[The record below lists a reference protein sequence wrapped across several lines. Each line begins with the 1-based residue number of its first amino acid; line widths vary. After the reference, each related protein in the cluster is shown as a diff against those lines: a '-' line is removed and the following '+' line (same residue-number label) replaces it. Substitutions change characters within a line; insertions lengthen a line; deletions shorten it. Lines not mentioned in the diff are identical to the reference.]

1 MLASTQVDL
10 SEPVVIQYKQKETV
24 QALNRGEIKTIRIS
38 QRMPVD
44 KIVAFGLGEGF
55 LKNGLRSFPDPR
67 KKWEVPID
75 ALLLPQIL
83 QRLNDEHSM
92 LLAPYMLNSAEL
104 MTGLGY
110 NVEVL
115 SNGFN
120 DRAIYPRETAFHGDT
135 LKHILL
141 ACRGA
146 TLINWYNS
154 AWLSIWRGNSPGRT
168 KQYILDGTKIE
179 VPAHRVNEFQNAG
192 VVKNK
197 DGTISYGY
205 KAVWIM
211 ELIDKKGV
219 LVALNITP
227 IQVNDIEIAR
237 PLLADFPFEEGSS
250 VIADRGFIDGEW
262 ITKMKTE
269 RGVDFFIPM
278 KKNMEIAQAALAV
291 ADHRQLW
298 EPHPTR
304 ENQMI
309 ATIPK
314 EDLFWNGCPV
324 IEAGVLARWWRKDGK
339 QEQVLFV
346 TTKQNQSS
354 KMVLA
359 TYDQRPTIEQAHL
372 ELKCFQGIETLPS
385 TKFTQV
391 VFRIIMGVIGYNLMN
406 LFLNSEKCDTFEQ
419 FTIKTLRQKRA
430 EELNPKIII
439 YTHNGFGILTQ
450 FEFLSQ
456 ILKLKK
462 SIQEKL
468 AFLFEN
474 LSLNLAPS

>member
-1 MLASTQVDL
+1 
-10 SEPVVIQYKQKETV
+10 
-24 QALNRGEIKTIRIS
+24 
-38 QRMPVD
+38 
-44 KIVAFGLGEGF
+44 
-55 LKNGLRSFPDPR
+55 
-67 KKWEVPID
+67 
-75 ALLLPQIL
+75 
-83 QRLNDEHSM
+83 
-92 LLAPYMLNSAEL
+92 
-104 MTGLGY
+104 
-110 NVEVL
+110 
-115 SNGFN
+115 
-120 DRAIYPRETAFHGDT
+120 
-135 LKHILL
+135 
-141 ACRGA
+141 
-146 TLINWYNS
+146 
-154 AWLSIWRGNSPGRT
+154 
-168 KQYILDGTKIE
+168 
-179 VPAHRVNEFQNAG
+179 
-192 VVKNK
+192 
-197 DGTISYGY
+197 
-205 KAVWIM
+205 
-211 ELIDKKGV
+211 
-219 LVALNITP
+219 
-227 IQVNDIEIAR
+227 
-237 PLLADFPFEEGSS
+237 
-250 VIADRGFIDGEW
+250 
-262 ITKMKTE
+262 
-269 RGVDFFIPM
+269 M